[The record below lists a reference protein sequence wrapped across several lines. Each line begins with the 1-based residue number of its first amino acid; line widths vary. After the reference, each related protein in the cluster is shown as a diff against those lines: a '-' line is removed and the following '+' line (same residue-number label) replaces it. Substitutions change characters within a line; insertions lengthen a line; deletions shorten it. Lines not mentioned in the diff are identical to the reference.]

1 METVEPA
8 WVRRRFSSA
17 RALGDQPPLVI
28 SRSAPASTSKA
39 SGWARALG
47 VRHERL
53 LFLDRKADELRGED
67 RLTPT
72 GTAHRARALPMAVR
86 FHLAPQVR
94 ATLARDG
101 KSVLVQGASGPG
113 WWLRNDAAEASIE
126 GSVHIEDGEPKRT
139 LQVVLRSQVDTQAG
153 ARIRWKLAVAAG

>member
-1 METVEPA
+1 MAVE
-8 WVRRRFSSA
+8 SE
-17 RALGDQPPLVI
+17 
-28 SRSAPASTSKA
+28 ST
-39 SGWARALG
+39 GL
-47 VRHERL
+47 RHERL

-67 RLTPT
+67 RLMPS
-72 GTAHRARALPMAVR
+72 GTAHRSSAAPMAVR

-101 KSVLVQGASGPG
+101 KSVLIQGASGPG

-126 GSVHIEDGEPKRT
+126 GSIHIEDGEPKRT
-139 LQVVLRSQVDTQAG
+139 LQVVLRTHADAHAG